1 VSYSGLRKTSLADGE
16 YLKNNITHIKNIGVR
31 FREDKY
37 HDICQ
42 LGRLQVV
49 IKSDLKC
56 EKGRNSFD

>member
-1 VSYSGLRKTSLADGE
+1 LADGE